1 MTTTRI
7 IGGSVGGRRIRAP
20 QGSGTR
26 PTTDRVREALFSSLE
41 AQLGS
46 LSGRR
51 VLDLYAGSG
60 ALGLEALSRGAAGLT
75 AVESDRRAA
84 RLIGDNAR
92 TLGLVAEV
100 VGQPVAR
107 VLARPPGH
115 PYDLVLADPPYA
127 FPNPEVEHVLHLLVD
142 HGWMAEGAVLVLE
155 RPARAAE
162 PTWPDAISQVRSRRY
177 GETMLWY
184 VRAGRG
190 SADGPPSATA
200 RAGEERE

>member
-1 MTTTRI
+1 MSSTRI
-7 IGGSVGGRRIRAP
+7 IGGSVGGRRIRTP
-20 QGSGTR
+20 EGSATR

-46 LSGRR
+46 LTGLR

-60 ALGLEALSRGAAGLT
+60 ALGLEALSRGAAALT
-75 AVESDRRAA
+75 AVESDRRTA
-84 RLIGDNAR
+84 RLVADNAR
-92 TLGLVAEV
+92 ELGLAAEV

-107 VLARPPGH
+107 VLALSPER

-127 FPNPEVEHVLHLLVD
+127 FPNPEVEHVLGLLLTR
-142 HGWMAEGAVLVLE
+142 GWLAAEALLVLE
-155 RPARAAE
+155 RPARAPE
-162 PTWPDAISQVRSRRY
+162 PTWPEGVSEVRSRRY

-190 SADGPPSATA
+190 PADGPPNATTP
-200 RAGEERE
+200 